1 MFGDPTQVLFV
12 GGVLILISIFAGLI
26 SSRAGAPLLLVFLLI
41 GMVMGEDGPGGIA
54 FANYEAAYLI
64 GSAALAI
71 VLFDGG
77 MRTHLDTLKL
87 AAGPSLS
94 LATIGVIVT
103 TAVVAAATHW
113 LAGIGWTQSVLIG
126 SSVAST
132 DAAAVFFLLNSRGME
147 IHQRVRA
154 TLEVESGLNDPI
166 AVFLVVS
173 CIGMLKAGA
182 EPTIAGFALD
192 FMAQMVGGALFGLGA
207 GIAMVWAINR
217 FDFAPGIYPIF
228 AVASAL
234 AVFGGSHFVGASGF
248 LAVYVAGL
256 VLGNRRHRGMQL
268 ILRFHDGLA
277 WLSQIVMFVMLGL
290 LLTPSQMIGDL
301 GLGFLVAAVL
311 IVLAR
316 PLAVAIC
323 LAPFRFSWREQAF
336 IAWVGLRGAV
346 PIFLASLP
354 VMNALPGGAIYFH
367 VAFATVLAS
376 LLLQGWTIGLA
387 GRWLR
392 LELPADHESAERL
405 DLDVAGDGDR
415 DVAGY
420 RVGAKALV
428 MDYHYAELPLPRRV
442 RVLSVIR
449 DGVVMDRD
457 TLERLEEDDYV
468 LVVAPP
474 HEMFELDR
482 LFAARR
488 VVDAEADLVFGE
500 FTLAGT
506 ARLGEVGALYGFEV
520 RPKDREQT
528 VDDYI
533 RLRLRRKVVA
543 GDRLR
548 VGPVE
553 LVVRDMSGGKIAHFG
568 VELDPDEPWRVRLR
582 RLPVAKLV
590 SRGRNRLRWL
600 IRPATAQRGRLDD

>member
-26 SSRAGAPLLLVFLLI
+26 SSRAGAPLLLVFLVI
-41 GMVMGEDGPGGIA
+41 GMVMGEDGPGGID
-54 FANYEAAYLI
+54 FQNYEAAYLI

-94 LATIGVIVT
+94 LATVGVVVT

-113 LAGIGWTQSVLIG
+113 LAGVGWIQSILIG

-132 DAAAVFFLLNSRGME
+132 DAAAVFFLLNARGME

-154 TLEVESGLNDPI
+154 TLEVESGINDPI
-166 AVFLVVS
+166 AVFLVTT
-173 CIGMLKAGA
+173 CIAMLKAGA
-182 EPTIAGFALD
+182 EPTAADFALD
-192 FMAQMVGGALFGLGA
+192 FTAQMVGGGLLGLCA
-207 GIAMVWAINR
+207 GFAMVWAINR

-234 AVFGGSHFVGASGF
+234 AVFGGAHFIGASGF

-290 LLTPSQMIGDL
+290 LVTPSEMVPDL

-316 PLAVAIC
+316 PLAVVTC
-323 LAPFRFSWREQAF
+323 LTPFRFSWREQAF

-354 VMNALPGGAIYFH
+354 VMYALPGGTIYFH
-367 VAFATVLAS
+367 IAFATVLAS
-376 LLLQGWTIGLA
+376 LLLQGWTIGVA
-387 GRWLR
+387 GKWLR

-428 MDYHYAELPLPRRV
+428 LDYRYAELALPRRV

-457 TLERLEEDDYV
+457 TLEKLEEDDYV
-468 LVVAPP
+468 LLVAPP

-482 LFAARR
+482 VFSARR
-488 VVDAEADLVFGE
+488 MVDAEADLVFGE
-500 FTLAGT
+500 FTLAGS
-506 ARLGEVGALYGFEV
+506 ARLGEVGGIYGFEV

-533 RLRLRRKVVA
+533 RQHLRRKVVA

-553 LVVRDMSGGKIAHFG
+553 LVVRDMAGGKVAHFG

-582 RLPVAKLV
+582 RLPVLKLA
-590 SRGRNRLRWL
+590 RRARDRLRRL
-600 IRPATAQRGRLDD
+600 LRPPTVKRRSADD